1 MKQLCA
7 FLNGL
12 CSTHIV
18 SMNSVV
24 GGLTTVHAFEIKANM
39 LFGLRY
45 QMDVVVDRIYLQDV
59 KQLRI
64 EPKHE

>member
-12 CSTHIV
+12 CLTHTI

-24 GGLTTVHAFEIKANM
+24 TGLTTVHAFEVKSNM
-39 LFGLRY
+39 VFGLRY
-45 QMDVVVDRIYLQDV
+45 QEDVVVDRIYMQDV

-64 EPKHE
+64 EPKYE

>member
-12 CSTHIV
+12 CLTHTV

-24 GGLTTVHAFEIKANM
+24 GGLITVHAFEVKSNM
-39 LFGLRY
+39 VFGLRY
-45 QMDVVVDRIYLQDV
+45 QMNVVVDRIHLQDV